1 MPLRV
6 VVDRNVYISTLI
18 GGEVG
23 KLRPRLF
30 SESVRLVISER
41 LLAEIAD
48 VGSRS
53 HLVRYFNAAQLQKFL
68 DLLRDAGEFTED
80 PSSSTAISRDAEDDY
95 LLALA
100 KAAKA
105 DVLLTGDK
113 DLLVLGK
120 HGRTR
125 IMNARSFAKEFL
137 SGK

>member
-1 MPLRV
+1 MPLRI
-6 VVDRNVYISTLI
+6 VVDCNVFISLLI

-53 HLVRYFNAAQLQKFL
+53 HLVRYFNAAQLRNFL
-68 DLLRDAGEFTED
+68 DLLLDAGELIKD
-80 PSSSTAISRDAEDDY
+80 PSSPTPISRDVDDDY

-100 KAAKA
+100 KASKA
-105 DVLLTGDK
+105 HVLLTGPCWRGS
-113 DLLVLGK
+113 VIRANG
-120 HGRTR
+120 
-125 IMNARSFAKEFL
+125 
-137 SGK
+137 